1 SFGFSNHSTAMTKK
15 KPKKQQFQAE
25 VRQILDIVVNSLYK
39 DREIFIRELISNAS
53 DALEKLRHLQLTEK
67 EIHDDNLPLEINVTT
82 DDQAGTL
89 TIQDFGVG
97 MTADELVENL
107 GTIAHSG
114 SKEFLEA
121 AQGDGAMSE
130 ALIGQFGVGFYSA
143 FMVADGVEVYTHSWK
158 QGEPGQKWVSD
169 GSAYEM
175 EESEGQR
182 RGAKI
187 VVRLKEEHKE
197 FAGEARVKGIIRRY
211 SSFVPFPVNLNGEKV
226 NVVDALWLRKAS
238 EIKDEEY
245 LEFYKFQANAF
256 DEPRFRLHFQT
267 DAPLAIDALL
277 FTPKENLEHFGFR
290 RETAGVALHC
300 RKVLI
305 EAEPKGLFPEWLRY
319 LRGVVDSAD
328 LPLNVSRET
337 MQDSALVSKLSQ
349 VLTKRYLKSLREE
362 AKKQPEAYEEFWQQ
376 HGNHLKEGIAT
387 GFGHRDNLAKLLR
400 FETSFSDKGKLEGI
414 EDYVTRML
422 EEQKEIYYLC
432 GPNREA
438 IESGPY
444 LEAFKA
450 RNLEVLLLFE
460 PADEYVMQQLNE
472 FDGKKLVSGDAED
485 IDLGKVEDGED
496 TERLSKK
503 DSKALCKWVKETLG
517 ERVTEVEPSDRL
529 VDSPACVLNAD
540 KMGSAGMRRMMKAMG
555 QDALQPLAVKLQLN
569 PTHPMVRNLATLRK
583 SDEELAKLV
592 VEQAL
597 DNALAAAQLLDDPRE
612 MIARSYQLLERVTQ
626 P

>member
-1 SFGFSNHSTAMTKK
+1 MSKK
-15 KPKKQQFQAE
+15 QPKKQEFQAE
-25 VRQILDIVVNSLYK
+25 VRQILDIVINSLYK
-39 DREIFIRELISNAS
+39 DREIFVRELISNAS
-53 DALEKLRHLQLTEK
+53 DALEKLRHLQITEK
-67 EIHDDNLPLEINVTT
+67 KIQDDNLELEINVTT

-121 AQGDGAMSE
+121 LQTDGTQNE
-130 ALIGQFGVGFYSA
+130 ALIGQFGVGFYSS
-143 FMVADGVEVYTHSWK
+143 FMVADEVTVYTHSWK
-158 QGEPGQKWVSD
+158 QGETGQKWVSD
-169 GSAYEM
+169 GSEYQL

-187 VVRLKEEHKE
+187 VVKLKEEHKE
-197 FAGEARVKGIIRRY
+197 FAGADRVKGIIQRY

-226 NVVDALWLRKAS
+226 NVVEALWLRKAS
-238 EIKDEEY
+238 GIKNEEY

-256 DEPRFRLHFQT
+256 DEPQFKLHFQS
-267 DAPLAIDALL
+267 DAPLAINALL
-277 FTPKENLEHFGFR
+277 FTPKENMERFGIR

-337 MQDSALVSKLSQ
+337 MQDSALIRKLNQ
-349 VLTKRYLKSLREE
+349 VLTKRYLKSLRDK
-362 AKKQPEAYEEFWQQ
+362 AKKRPEEYETFWKQF
-376 HGNHLKEGIAT
+376 GNHLKEGAAT
-387 GFGHRDNLAKLLR
+387 DFEHRENVAKLLR
-400 FETSFSDKGKLEGI
+400 YESSFADKGKLAGLE
-414 EDYVTRML
+414 EYVSRMP

-432 GPNREA
+432 GPSREA

-450 RNLEVLLLFE
+450 CSREVLFLYEQPL
-460 PADEYVMQQLNE
+460 DEYVMQQLGE
-472 FDGKKLVSGDAED
+472 FDGKKVVSGDSEN
-485 IDLGKVEDGED
+485 IDLGETKEVKSSK
-496 TERLSKK
+496 RLSKK

-517 ERVTEVEPSDRL
+517 DRVTDVESSDRL

-555 QDALQPLAVKLQLN
+555 QDENLPPAAVKLQLN
-569 PTHPMVRNLATLRK
+569 PAHPMVRNLATLRE
-583 SDEELAKLV
+583 SDGELAGLV
-592 VEQAL
+592 AEQAL
-597 DNALAAAQLLDDPRE
+597 DNALAAAQLLDDPRD

-626 P
+626 S

>member
-1 SFGFSNHSTAMTKK
+1 MSKV
-15 KPKKQQFQAE
+15 KPKKKAFKAE
-25 VRQILDIVVNSLYK
+25 VRQVLDIVINSLYK

-53 DALEKLRHLQLTEK
+53 DALEKLRHLQITEK
-67 EIHDDNLPLEINVTT
+67 EIHDDNLELEINVTT

-121 AQGDGAMSE
+121 LQTDGARND

-143 FMVADGVEVYTHSWK
+143 FMVAEEVTVYTHSWRK
-158 QGEPGQKWVSD
+158 DDSGQKWVSN
-169 GSAYEM
+169 GSDYQL

-187 VVRLKEEHKE
+187 VVKLKEEHKE
-197 FAGEARVKGIIRRY
+197 FAGADQVKGIIRRY

-226 NVVDALWLRKAS
+226 NVVDAIWLRKAS
-238 EIKDEEY
+238 EVKDEEY

-256 DEPRFRLHFQT
+256 DEPQFRLHFQA

-277 FTPKENLEHFGFR
+277 FTPKENMERFGMR

-305 EAEPKGLFPEWLRY
+305 DAEPKGLFPEWLRY

-337 MQDSALVSKLSQ
+337 MQDSALIRKLSQ

-362 AKKQPEAYEEFWQQ
+362 AKKRPEEYEKFWQQ
-376 HGNHLKEGIAT
+376 HGNHLKEGVAQDFEHRGNIAT
-387 GFGHRDNLAKLLR
+387 LLR
-400 FETSFSDKGKLEGI
+400 FETSFSDKGKLAGL
-414 EDYVTRML
+414 EDYVSRMP
-422 EEQKEIYYLC
+422 EDQKAIYYLC
-432 GPNREA
+432 GPSREA
-438 IESGPY
+438 IEGGPY

-450 RNLEVLLLFE
+450 RSLEVLFLYEQPL
-460 PADEYVMQQLNE
+460 DEYVMQQLGE
-472 FDGKKLVSGDAED
+472 FDGKKVLSGDTD
-485 IDLGKVEDGED
+485 DLELEK
-496 TERLSKK
+496 TEQDKSVKKLSKK
-503 DSKALCKWVKETLG
+503 DSKALCAWMKETLG
-517 ERVTEVEPSDRL
+517 DRVTEVEPSERL

-540 KMGSAGMRRMMKAMG
+540 KMGTAGMRRMMKAFG
-555 QDALQPLAVKLQLN
+555 QDDGLHPLAVKLQLN
-569 PTHPMVRNLATLRK
+569 PAHPMIRNLSALSQK
-583 SDEELAKLV
+583 DEELAGLV
-592 VEQAL
+592 AEQAL
-597 DNALAAAQLLDDPRE
+597 DNALAAAQLLDDPRD
-612 MIARSYQLLERVTQ
+612 MIARSYKLLERVTKS
-626 P
+626 